1 MISKKEHDA
10 ALRRVLRRLAIF
22 MGGAFLMAAAFY
34 LAMGNLQGAAG
45 AGRGD
50 HALRWLRPCGLRASN
65 AAE

>member
-34 LAMGNLQGAAG
+34 LAMGNLQCAA
-45 AGRGD
+45 
-50 HALRWLRPCGLRASN
+50 ALGVATTLCVGYGLAD
-65 AAE
+65 

>member
-34 LAMGNLQGAAG
+34 LAMGNLQGTAALG
-45 AGRGD
+45 VATTLCVGY
-50 HALRWLRPCGLRASN
+50 GLAD
-65 AAE
+65 

>member
-34 LAMGNLQGAAG
+34 LAMGNLQGAASLG
-45 AGRGD
+45 VATTLCVGY
-50 HALRWLRPCGLRASN
+50 GLAD
-65 AAE
+65 